1 MFESI
6 LKSTDTSISMSS
18 SLICVGVA
26 IGLGILISICYMCT
40 QKKGT
45 YTKDFVITLS
55 ILPAVVAIVIMLVGS
70 NIARAFSIA
79 GAFALVRFRSIP
91 GNSKEIAVVFFTMSI
106 GLAAGLGFIG
116 FAGIATLII
125 GFVFIVLSLTGF
137 GDNRTEEKMLKITI
151 PESLN
156 YKDVFTEI
164 FDANLKSYRVQNVK
178 TTNMGSMYEIQ
189 YLVLMKKEADEK
201 EFIDALRCRNGNLN
215 ISLGE
220 LPDKT
225 GVML

>member
-1 MFESI
+1 
-6 LKSTDTSISMSS
+6 
-18 SLICVGVA
+18 
-26 IGLGILISICYMCT
+26 
-40 QKKGT
+40 
-45 YTKDFVITLS
+45 
-55 ILPAVVAIVIMLVGS
+55 
-70 NIARAFSIA
+70 
-79 GAFALVRFRSIP
+79 
-91 GNSKEIAVVFFTMSI
+91 
-106 GLAAGLGFIG
+106 
-116 FAGIATLII
+116 
-125 GFVFIVLSLTGF
+125 
-137 GDNRTEEKMLKITI
+137 MLKITI

-189 YLVLMKKEADEK
+189 YLVLMKEEADEK